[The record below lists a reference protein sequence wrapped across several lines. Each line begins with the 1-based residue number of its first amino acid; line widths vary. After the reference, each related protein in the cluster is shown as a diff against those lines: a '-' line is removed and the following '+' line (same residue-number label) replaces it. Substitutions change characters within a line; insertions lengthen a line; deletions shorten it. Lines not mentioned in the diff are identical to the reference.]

1 MRDVRRRRE
10 DRENQTMIEGNV
22 ALTGR
27 ADGTVRIVGEL
38 RRGWYFFAL
47 GPLADGTDR
56 GEYEV
61 LAAHY
66 FLQDRSTL
74 CDHVHPFKVTPS
86 TSPARTLLT
95 RWNAAE
101 HCGIVSLCET
111 CRAGVRVAAHIVFR
125 VDVGAIEPVV
135 LGPKPSRRSRRRKQR
150 RAR

>member
-1 MRDVRRRRE
+1 MERGAQVTAERTR
-10 DRENQTMIEGNV
+10 IEGDV

-27 ADGTVRIVGEL
+27 SDGRVRIVLEL

-47 GPLADGTDR
+47 DPLTDRGNR

-66 FLQDRSTL
+66 FRQDRSTL

-101 HCGIVSLCET
+101 HCGVVKLCET
-111 CRAGVRVAAHIVFR
+111 CRAGIRIAAHIVFR
-125 VDVGAIEPVV
+125 VDVGAVEPITVRKV
-135 LGPKPSRRSRRRKQR
+135 RKQRGKKRRSRR
-150 RAR
+150 